1 MGVVYR
7 AHDERLDRDVAL
19 KLLPPG
25 VLTDDAARKRFRK
38 EALAL
43 AKLNSPNIAAVYD
56 FDTEGGVDFLV
67 MEYVRGVTLATRLK
81 SGALAEKEVLMLG
94 EQIAKTLEEAHESGI
109 VHRDLKPGNVMV
121 TVKGQV
127 KVLDFGLAKLLR
139 PIGENEA
146 TQSAAIEDAA
156 GTLPYMAP
164 EQLRGEQPDIR
175 TDIYAAGVTLYEMA
189 TGRRPFEAKLSTAL
203 VTEIAHKPPL
213 PPGRVN
219 SRLSPKLEDAILKC
233 LEKEPENRY
242 QSARELAVDLRRLQL
257 PSTASLAPTTAKVRG
272 RQRWAIVVPG
282 IVVAAVLVLLFAL
295 KAGRGREWWLGNRGP
310 RVQSLAVLPLEN
322 FSHDPAQDY
331 FADGMTDALITELAQ
346 ISALRVIS
354 RTSAMHYKGS
364 HRPLPEIAKELK
376 VDAVVE
382 GTVSRSGN
390 RVRITAQLLEAR
402 SDRHL
407 WAKAYDRDTREI
419 MSLQQDVADS
429 IAHEIQAKLTPQ
441 ENLRQAQNRQVDPE
455 AYDDYLRGM
464 YFWHKF
470 TEPGMRQAQ
479 EYFEKSVQ
487 KDPSN
492 ALGYAWLANTYGQL
506 GDYVG
511 PRKDFMLK
519 SKETSQKALQL
530 DDNVAVAHGA
540 LGWVRWAYDWDWPGA
555 ESEFKR
561 AIQLSPGHALSHGIY
576 ARYLDSMGRFE
587 EAIQEHRIAGELDP
601 LDLVLI
607 YDLGD
612 HFGVSREYDKAIV
625 EYRLVLGMDPNFI
638 GAHRGL
644 ALAYE
649 GKGMEKESISE
660 WEQVAMLAGTPEVAE
675 GIKIAFARGGYKGAL
690 KARLTYDQH
699 RRFQDLVRRAG
710 LPSNSVSGVLPH

>member
-1 MGVVYR
+1 MST
-7 AHDERLDRDVAL
+7 A
-19 KLLPPG
+19 KL
-25 VLTDDAARKRFRK
+25 RFRDYELDPDGFELCRDGHHVRLERK
-38 EALAL
+38 PMELLILLAENQGHLVKREEIIERIWGKDFFFDAENGINNAIRKIRSALNDDPEQPRFVETSVGKGYRFITPVQRVLEPASSLATEPLIRQGPAAFRWRRTWVLAL
-43 AKLNSPNIAAVYD
+43 GLAASIAAAFA
-56 FDTEGGVDFLV
+56 FD
-67 MEYVRGVTLATRLK
+67 LA
-81 SGALAEKEVLMLG
+81 
-94 EQIAKTLEEAHESGI
+94 GI
-109 VHRDLKPGNVMV
+109 RSRAFARSVP
-121 TVKGQV
+121 
-127 KVLDFGLAKLLR
+127 
-139 PIGENEA
+139 PIR
-146 TQSAAIEDAA
+146 SI
-156 GTLPYMAP
+156 
-164 EQLRGEQPDIR
+164 
-175 TDIYAAGVTLYEMA
+175 
-189 TGRRPFEAKLSTAL
+189 
-203 VTEIAHKPPL
+203 
-213 PPGRVN
+213 
-219 SRLSPKLEDAILKC
+219 
-233 LEKEPENRY
+233 
-242 QSARELAVDLRRLQL
+242 
-257 PSTASLAPTTAKVRG
+257 
-272 RQRWAIVVPG
+272 
-282 IVVAAVLVLLFAL
+282 
-295 KAGRGREWWLGNRGP
+295 
-310 RVQSLAVLPLEN
+310 AVLPLQNLSGDATQE
-322 FSHDPAQDY
+322 Y
-331 FADGMTDALITELAQ
+331 FVDGMTDALITELAQ
-346 ISALRVIS
+346 FSSLRVIS

-364 HRPLPEIAKELK
+364 HQALPEIARELN

-382 GTVSRSGN
+382 GSVIRSGN

-407 WAKAYDRDTREI
+407 WAKAYNRDTREL

-455 AYDDYLRGM
+455 AYDDYLRGL

-540 LGWVRWAYDWDWPGA
+540 LGWVKWAYDWDWPGA

-561 AIQLSPGHALSHGIY
+561 AVQLSPGHALSHGIY

-587 EAIQEHRIAGELDP
+587 EAIQEHRIARELDP

-625 EYRLVLGMDPNFI
+625 EYRLVLEMDPNFI
-638 GAHRGL
+638 GAHGGL
-644 ALAYE
+644 AVAY
-649 GKGMEKESISE
+649 KRQGMEKESISE
-660 WEQVAMLAGTPEVAE
+660 WEQEAMLAGTPELAE
-675 GIKIAFARGGYKGAL
+675 RIKIAFARGGYKSAL

-699 RRFQDLVRRAG
+699 RRTEGSYVSFSRFARTYAALGEKDLAVQALEKAFAEREPMAWLNVDPEWDPIRADPRFQDLVRRAG

>member
-1 MGVVYR
+1 MST
-7 AHDERLDRDVAL
+7 A
-19 KLLPPG
+19 KL
-25 VLTDDAARKRFRK
+25 RFRDYELDPDGFELCRAGHRVRMERK
-38 EALAL
+38 PMELLILLAENQGHLVKREEIIEKIWGKDFFFDAENGINNAIRKIRSAQNDDPEQPRFVETSVGRGYRFITPVQRVLEPASSLATEPLIRQGPAAFRWRRAWVLAL
-43 AKLNSPNIAAVYD
+43 GLAASIAAA
-56 FDTEGGVDFLV
+56 FAFN
-67 MEYVRGVTLATRLK
+67 LA
-81 SGALAEKEVLMLG
+81 
-94 EQIAKTLEEAHESGI
+94 GI
-109 VHRDLKPGNVMV
+109 RSRVFARSVP
-121 TVKGQV
+121 
-127 KVLDFGLAKLLR
+127 
-139 PIGENEA
+139 PIR
-146 TQSAAIEDAA
+146 SI
-156 GTLPYMAP
+156 
-164 EQLRGEQPDIR
+164 
-175 TDIYAAGVTLYEMA
+175 
-189 TGRRPFEAKLSTAL
+189 
-203 VTEIAHKPPL
+203 
-213 PPGRVN
+213 
-219 SRLSPKLEDAILKC
+219 
-233 LEKEPENRY
+233 
-242 QSARELAVDLRRLQL
+242 
-257 PSTASLAPTTAKVRG
+257 
-272 RQRWAIVVPG
+272 
-282 IVVAAVLVLLFAL
+282 
-295 KAGRGREWWLGNRGP
+295 
-310 RVQSLAVLPLEN
+310 AVLPLQN
-322 FSHDPAQDY
+322 LSGDAAQEY
-331 FADGMTDALITELAQ
+331 FVDGMTDALITELAQ
-346 ISALRVIS
+346 FSSLRVIS

-364 HRPLPEIAKELK
+364 HQALPEIARELN

-382 GTVSRSGN
+382 GSVIRSGN

-455 AYDDYLRGM
+455 AYDDYLRGL

-561 AIQLSPGHALSHGIY
+561 AVQLSPGHALSHGIY

-587 EAIQEHRIAGELDP
+587 EATREHRIARELDP

-660 WEQVAMLAGTPEVAE
+660 WEQEAMLAGTPEVAE
-675 GIKIAFARGGYKGAL
+675 GIKTAFARGGYKGAL

-699 RRFQDLVRRAG
+699 RRSEGSYVSFSRFARTYAALGEKDLAVQALEKAFAEREPMAWLNVDPEWDPIRADPRFQDLVRRAG

>member
-1 MGVVYR
+1 MST
-7 AHDERLDRDVAL
+7 A
-19 KLLPPG
+19 KL
-25 VLTDDAARKRFRK
+25 RFRDYELDPDGFELCRAGHRVRLERK
-38 EALAL
+38 PMELLILLAENQGHLVKREEIIEKIWGKDFFFDAENGINNAIRKIRSALNDDPEQPRFVETSVGKGYRFITPVQRVLEPASSLATEPLIRQGPAAFRWRRAWVLAL
-43 AKLNSPNIAAVYD
+43 GLAASIAAV
-56 FDTEGGVDFLV
+56 FAFN
-67 MEYVRGVTLATRLK
+67 LA
-81 SGALAEKEVLMLG
+81 
-94 EQIAKTLEEAHESGI
+94 GI
-109 VHRDLKPGNVMV
+109 RSRVFARSVP
-121 TVKGQV
+121 
-127 KVLDFGLAKLLR
+127 
-139 PIGENEA
+139 PIR
-146 TQSAAIEDAA
+146 SI
-156 GTLPYMAP
+156 
-164 EQLRGEQPDIR
+164 
-175 TDIYAAGVTLYEMA
+175 
-189 TGRRPFEAKLSTAL
+189 
-203 VTEIAHKPPL
+203 
-213 PPGRVN
+213 
-219 SRLSPKLEDAILKC
+219 
-233 LEKEPENRY
+233 
-242 QSARELAVDLRRLQL
+242 
-257 PSTASLAPTTAKVRG
+257 
-272 RQRWAIVVPG
+272 
-282 IVVAAVLVLLFAL
+282 
-295 KAGRGREWWLGNRGP
+295 
-310 RVQSLAVLPLEN
+310 AVLPLQNLSGDATQE
-322 FSHDPAQDY
+322 Y
-331 FADGMTDALITELAQ
+331 FVDGMTDALITELAQ
-346 ISALRVIS
+346 FSSLRVIS

-364 HRPLPEIAKELK
+364 HQALPEIARELN

-382 GTVSRSGN
+382 GSVIRSGN

-455 AYDDYLRGM
+455 AYDDYLRGL

-561 AIQLSPGHALSHGIY
+561 AVQLSPGHALSHGIY

-660 WEQVAMLAGTPEVAE
+660 WEQEAMLAGTPAVAE
-675 GIKIAFARGGYKGAL
+675 GIKIAFARGEYKGAL

-699 RRFQDLVRRAG
+699 RRSEGSYVSFSRFARTYAALGEKDLAVQALEKAFAEREPMAWLNVDPEWDPIRADPRFQDLVRRAG

>member
-1 MGVVYR
+1 MPTAKLRFRDYELDPDGFELCRAGHRVRLERKPIELLILLAENQGDLVKREEIIEKIWGKDFFFDAENGINNAIRKIRSALHDNAEHPLYVETSVGKGYRFIAPVEQVLELANPLATELGVVSQGTAPFRWKR
-7 AHDERLDRDVAL
+7 ARVPAL
-19 KLLPPG
+19 VVV
-25 VLTDDAARKRFRK
+25 VL
-38 EALAL
+38 
-43 AKLNSPNIAAVYD
+43 IAA
-56 FDTEGGVDFLV
+56 
-67 MEYVRGVTLATRLK
+67 A
-81 SGALAEKEVLMLG
+81 
-94 EQIAKTLEEAHESGI
+94 
-109 VHRDLKPGNVMV
+109 
-121 TVKGQV
+121 
-127 KVLDFGLAKLLR
+127 
-139 PIGENEA
+139 
-146 TQSAAIEDAA
+146 
-156 GTLPYMAP
+156 
-164 EQLRGEQPDIR
+164 
-175 TDIYAAGVTLYEMA
+175 
-189 TGRRPFEAKLSTAL
+189 
-203 VTEIAHKPPL
+203 
-213 PPGRVN
+213 
-219 SRLSPKLEDAILKC
+219 
-233 LEKEPENRY
+233 
-242 QSARELAVDLRRLQL
+242 
-257 PSTASLAPTTAKVRG
+257 
-272 RQRWAIVVPG
+272 
-282 IVVAAVLVLLFAL
+282 FAL
-295 KAGRGREWWLGNRGP
+295 NLAGIRS
-310 RVQSLAVLPLEN
+310 RVFARRVPPIHSIAVLPLQNLSGDANQE
-322 FSHDPAQDY
+322 Y
-331 FADGMTDALITELAQ
+331 FADGMTDALITNLAQ
-346 ISALRVIS
+346 FGSLRVIS

-364 HRPLPEIAKELK
+364 HKSLPEIARELN

-382 GTVSRSGN
+382 GSVTRSGN
-390 RVRITAQLLEAR
+390 QVRITAQLLDAHA
-402 SDRHL
+402 DRHL

-455 AYDDYLRGM
+455 AYDNYLRGL

-487 KDPSN
+487 KDSSY

-511 PRKDFMLK
+511 PRKVFMLK

-587 EAIQEHRIAGELDP
+587 EATREHRIARELDP

-612 HFGVSREYDKAIV
+612 HFVVSREYDKAIV
-625 EYRLVLGMDPNFI
+625 EYRLVLEMDPNFI
-638 GAHRGL
+638 GAHQGL

-649 GKGMEKESISE
+649 GKGMEKETISE
-660 WEQVAMLAGTPEVAE
+660 WEQEAMLAGAPDLAE
-675 GIKIAFARGGYKGAL
+675 AIKIASVRRGYKGAL

-699 RRFQDLVRRAG
+699 RRSESSYVSFSRFARTYAALGEKDLALQALEKAFVEREPMAWLNVDPEWDPIRADPRFQDLVRRVG
-710 LPSNSVSGVLPH
+710 LPVNPVSGVLPH

>member
-1 MGVVYR
+1 
-7 AHDERLDRDVAL
+7 
-19 KLLPPG
+19 
-25 VLTDDAARKRFRK
+25 
-38 EALAL
+38 
-43 AKLNSPNIAAVYD
+43 LNV
-56 FDTEGGVDFLV
+56 
-67 MEYVRGVTLATRLK
+67 
-81 SGALAEKEVLMLG
+81 
-94 EQIAKTLEEAHESGI
+94 
-109 VHRDLKPGNVMV
+109 
-121 TVKGQV
+121 
-127 KVLDFGLAKLLR
+127 
-139 PIGENEA
+139 
-146 TQSAAIEDAA
+146 
-156 GTLPYMAP
+156 
-164 EQLRGEQPDIR
+164 
-175 TDIYAAGVTLYEMA
+175 
-189 TGRRPFEAKLSTAL
+189 
-203 VTEIAHKPPL
+203 
-213 PPGRVN
+213 
-219 SRLSPKLEDAILKC
+219 DAII
-233 LEKEPENRY
+233 EG
-242 QSARELAVDLRRLQL
+242 SV
-257 PSTASLAPTTAKVRG
+257 T
-272 RQRWAIVVPG
+272 
-282 IVVAAVLVLLFAL
+282 
-295 KAGRGREWWLGNRGP
+295 
-310 RVQSLAVLPLEN
+310 RV
-322 FSHDPAQDY
+322 
-331 FADGMTDALITELAQ
+331 
-346 ISALRVIS
+346 
-354 RTSAMHYKGS
+354 
-364 HRPLPEIAKELK
+364 
-376 VDAVVE
+376 
-382 GTVSRSGN
+382 GN
-390 RVRITAQLLEAR
+390 RVRINVQLLEAR
-402 SDRHL
+402 SDHHL

-455 AYDDYLRGM
+455 AYDNYLRGL

-487 KDPSN
+487 KDPSY

-540 LGWVRWAYDWDWPGA
+540 LGWMRWAYDWDWPGA

-587 EAIQEHRIAGELDP
+587 EAIQEHRIARELDP

-660 WEQVAMLAGTPEVAE
+660 WEQEAMLAGTPEVAE

-699 RRFQDLVRRAG
+699 RRSEGSYVSFSRFARTYAALGEKDLAVQALEKAFAEREPMAWLNVDPEWDPIRADRRFQDLVRRAG

>member
-1 MGVVYR
+1 MSSS
-7 AHDERLDRDVAL
+7 
-19 KLLPPG
+19 KL
-25 VLTDDAARKRFRK
+25 RFRDYELDPDGFELCRAGHRLRLERK
-38 EALAL
+38 
-43 AKLNSPNIAAVYD
+43 P
-56 FDTEGGVDFLV
+56 
-67 MEYVRGVTLATRLK
+67 MELLIL
-81 SGALAEKEVLMLG
+81 LAEKQGQL
-94 EQIAKTLEEAHESGI
+94 IKREEIIEKIWGKDFFFDAENGI
-109 VHRDLKPGNVMV
+109 NNAVRKI
-121 TVKGQV
+121 
-127 KVLDFGLAKLLR
+127 R
-139 PIGENEA
+139 
-146 TQSAAIEDAA
+146 SALNDD
-156 GTLPYMAP
+156 P
-164 EQLRGEQPDIR
+164 EQPRFVETSIGKGYRFITPVQRVPEPASSLATEPLIRRGP
-175 TDIYAAGVTLYEMA
+175 AAFRWWRAWVL
-189 TGRRPFEAKLSTAL
+189 AL
-203 VTEIAHKPPL
+203 GL
-213 PPGRVN
+213 
-219 SRLSPKLEDAILKC
+219 
-233 LEKEPENRY
+233 
-242 QSARELAVDLRRLQL
+242 
-257 PSTASLAPTTAKVRG
+257 TAS
-272 RQRWAIVVPG
+272 I
-282 IVVAAVLVLLFAL
+282 AAAFAL
-295 KAGRGREWWLGNRGP
+295 NLGGIRS
-310 RVQSLAVLPLEN
+310 RVFARSVPPIRSIAVLPLQNLSGDATQE
-322 FSHDPAQDY
+322 Y
-331 FADGMTDALITELAQ
+331 FVDGMTDALITELAQ
-346 ISALRVIS
+346 FSSLRVIS

-364 HRPLPEIAKELK
+364 HQALPEIARELN

-382 GTVSRSGN
+382 GSMIRSGN

-407 WAKAYDRDTREI
+407 WAKAYDRDVSEI
-419 MSLQQDVADS
+419 VSVQQDIADS
-429 IAHEIQAKLTPQ
+429 IVSEVQPKLRPL
-441 ENLRQAQNRQVDPE
+441 ESAYASRKRQVDPE

-492 ALGYAWLANTYGQL
+492 AVGYAWLANTYGQL

-576 ARYLDSMGRFE
+576 ARYLDSMGRFAA
-587 EAIQEHRIAGELDP
+587 AIQEHGIARELDP

-607 YDLGD
+607 YDVGD
-612 HFGVSREYDKAIV
+612 HFVVSRDYDKAIV

-660 WEQVAMLAGTPEVAE
+660 WEQEAMLAGTPEVAE

-690 KARLTYDQH
+690 KARLTHDQH
-699 RRFQDLVRRAG
+699 RRSEGSYVSFSRFARTYAALGEKDLAVQALEKAFAEREPMAWLNVDPEWDPIRADPRFQDLVRRAG

>member
-1 MGVVYR
+1 MSS
-7 AHDERLDRDVAL
+7 A
-19 KLLPPG
+19 KL
-25 VLTDDAARKRFRK
+25 RFRDYELDPDGFELCRAGHRLHLERK
-38 EALAL
+38 
-43 AKLNSPNIAAVYD
+43 P
-56 FDTEGGVDFLV
+56 
-67 MEYVRGVTLATRLK
+67 MELLIL
-81 SGALAEKEVLMLG
+81 LAEKQGQLIKREEIIEKIWGKDFFFDAENGINNAVRKIRSALNDNAEHPLFVETSLGKGYRFIASVDRVL
-94 EQIAKTLEEAHESGI
+94 E
-109 VHRDLKPGNVMV
+109 P
-121 TVKGQV
+121 
-127 KVLDFGLAKLLR
+127 
-139 PIGENEA
+139 
-146 TQSAAIEDAA
+146 
-156 GTLPYMAP
+156 
-164 EQLRGEQPDIR
+164 RG
-175 TDIYAAGVTLYEMA
+175 
-189 TGRRPFEAKLSTAL
+189 S
-203 VTEIAHKPPL
+203 
-213 PPGRVN
+213 
-219 SRLSPKLEDAILKC
+219 
-233 LEKEPENRY
+233 
-242 QSARELAVDLRRLQL
+242 
-257 PSTASLAPTTAKVRG
+257 PSTARGVIPQEPTVFRWRRAWVLAPGLAAFIAAAFAFNLAGIRSRVFARSVP
-272 RQRWAIVVPG
+272 QIHSIV
-282 IVVAAVLVLLFAL
+282 
-295 KAGRGREWWLGNRGP
+295 
-310 RVQSLAVLPLEN
+310 VLPLEN
-322 FSHDPAQDY
+322 LSGDPNQEY
-331 FADGMTDALITELAQ
+331 FADGMTDALITDLAQ
-346 ISALRVIS
+346 VSSLRVIS

-364 HRPLPEIAKELK
+364 RQPLPAIARELN
-376 VDAVVE
+376 VDAIVE
-382 GTVSRSGN
+382 GSVTRAGN
-390 RVRITAQLLEAR
+390 RVRINVQLLEAR

-441 ENLRQAQNRQVDPE
+441 ENLRQAQKRQVDPE

-487 KDPSN
+487 KDPS

-587 EAIQEHRIAGELDP
+587 EAIQEHRIARELDP

-612 HFGVSREYDKAIV
+612 HFVVSREYDKAIM
-625 EYRLVLGMDPNFI
+625 EYRLVLEMDANFI

-649 GKGMEKESISE
+649 SKGMEKESISE
-660 WEQVAMLAGTPEVAE
+660 WQEEATLAGAPDLAE
-675 GIKIAFARGGYKGAL
+675 AIKIASVRGGYKSAL

-699 RRFQDLVRRAG
+699 RRSEGSYVSFSRFARTYAVLGEKDLAVQALEKAFAEREPMAWLNVDPEWDPIRSHPRFQDLVRRVG
-710 LPSNSVSGVLPH
+710 LPANPASNVLPH